1 MGGDLGGLWNGPQ
14 KVRWGTAH
22 ASVPK
27 YLEKYFS
34 RMRGKVQTE
43 FLKRRF
49 AAEFYSDLLLNRD
62 FP

>member
-49 AAEFYSDLLLNRD
+49 ADEFYSDLL
-62 FP
+62 